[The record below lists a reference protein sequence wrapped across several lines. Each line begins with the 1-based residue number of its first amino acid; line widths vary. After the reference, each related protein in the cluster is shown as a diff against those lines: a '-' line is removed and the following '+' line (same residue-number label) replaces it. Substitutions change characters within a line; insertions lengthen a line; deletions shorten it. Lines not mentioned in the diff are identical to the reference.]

1 MKDCLKV
8 HLPNGNFYKMVLRT
22 EKITDADITEIR
34 QLFGKAENL
43 EIGVEVT
50 EMEAKNGLKNR
61 TLVLWGET
69 LAKSYVTVEQY

>member
-1 MKDCLKV
+1 MKDCIKV
-8 HLPNGNFYKMVLRT
+8 HLPDGTVYKMVLRT

-43 EIGVEVT
+43 EIGVEVP
-50 EMEAKNGLKNR
+50 EMEAKKGLKNR